1 MTDSVKAAV
10 ELIKIYHYERETVNG
25 TELLSAVETLIT
37 AAEKSDAWE
46 NSAKAILVANVIYKD
61 VNEEL
66 RARIASLEK
75 DRPEVV
81 TVEEMSKHIQA
92 WKFVDAAPST
102 FGAYLMKKYPN
113 GLIVQDKE
121 GAHEK
126 I

>member
-92 WKFVDAAPST
+92 WKFVDAAMPGAPRLPSHT
-102 FGAYLMKKYPN
+102 VATTE
-113 GLIVQDKE
+113 GL
-121 GAHEK
+121 GLAAGRLRLA
-126 I
+126 